1 MATADRNGACGGLF
15 RLPGRGWE
23 EPGGTHGLARPQP
36 HPPVVPVEGMDPQ
49 VTAANRCGE
58 EGFALVLALLALMVL
73 AAIATAA
80 AVAAVGQL
88 RAAGMA
94 GRVMVLV
101 LILGFLGSAACCL
114 GGKQTQK
121 GGCRHPGY

>member
-1 MATADRNGACGGLF
+1 
-15 RLPGRGWE
+15 
-23 EPGGTHGLARPQP
+23 
-36 HPPVVPVEGMDPQ
+36 MDPQ

-88 RAAGMA
+88 RAAGMSRA
-94 GRVMVLV
+94 NDM
-101 LILGFLGSAACCL
+101 SAFRS
-114 GGKQTQK
+114 TQ
-121 GGCRHPGY
+121 CVRFSVPPPPRRA